1 MVLKSTKVPLKRPS
15 KNVLMFILSLGLGGV
30 GVYYSKQY
38 IETEIAEYKLSLK
51 TDDAM
56 VEVVVPARSLVR
68 GEIVAQS
75 DLTLREIPE
84 KYTDSNSITSA
95 TYDTAVGQRVEF
107 DVESGKPI
115 LWAHLE
121 GGQAPTFS
129 GKVPTGLRA
138 MTIRV
143 DEINSISGFLQPK
156 DRIDLLLTYGGSDTK
171 QIMPLI
177 QNLNVI
183 ATGVQTY
190 VDKQSSAKR
199 SFSTIT
205 LQVSPEQA
213 KKITLSQ
220 QVGKITAMLRN
231 PDDEAPMSSSP
242 MTIAQVLNLPTPIV
256 KQPVKPKPRKK
267 QAKKINKPQIE
278 YIIGGS

>member
-1 MVLKSTKVPLKRPS
+1 
-15 KNVLMFILSLGLGGV
+15 MFIISLGLGGV

-38 IETEIAEYKLSLK
+38 IETEIAEYKQSLK

-242 MTIAQVLNLPTPIV
+242 MTIAQVLNLPKPIV

>member
-1 MVLKSTKVPLKRPS
+1 MGLLPGKIPLKKPS
-15 KNVLMFILSLGLGGV
+15 KNLLMFVLSLGIGGV

-38 IETEIAEYKLSLK
+38 IETEIAEYKQSLK
-51 TDDAM
+51 SDDKM

-156 DRIDLLLTYGGSDTK
+156 DRIDLLLTYGGSDAK

-205 LQVSPEQA
+205 IQVSPEQA

-242 MTIAQVLNLPTPIV
+242 MTVAQILNLPEPVAKKPVKPRRKKKPIV
-256 KQPVKPKPRKK
+256 KV
-267 QAKKINKPQIE
+267 NKPQIE

>member
-1 MVLKSTKVPLKRPS
+1 MGIRSGKAPIKKPS
-15 KNVLMFILSLGLGGV
+15 KNVMMFVVSLLVGGV
-30 GVYYSKQY
+30 GVFYSKQY
-38 IETEIAEYKLSLK
+38 IESEIAVYKKSLEK
-51 TDDAM
+51 TETM
-56 VEVVVPARSLVR
+56 VEVVVPARSMAR
-68 GEIVAQS
+68 GELVTQS
-75 DLTLREIPE
+75 DLTLRKIPE
-84 KYTDSNSITSA
+84 QYADSNSITGTTFEA
-95 TYDTAVGQRVEF
+95 AVGQRVEF
-107 DVESGKPI
+107 DLDRGKPM

-121 GGQAPTFS
+121 GGQTPTFS

-156 DRIDLLLTYGGSDTK
+156 DKIDLLLTFGAKENK
-171 QIMPLI
+171 QILPLI

-190 VDKQSSAKR
+190 VDKQNSSKR

-205 LQVSPEQA
+205 IQVTPEQA
-213 KKITLSQ
+213 QKITLSQ

-231 PDDEAPMSSSP
+231 PDDESPLSKLP
-242 MTIAQVLNLPTPIV
+242 MTMAQVLDLPKPVV
-256 KQPVKPKPRKK
+256 KEIIKPKPKPKPKPKK
-267 QAKKINKPQIE
+267 RKPQIE